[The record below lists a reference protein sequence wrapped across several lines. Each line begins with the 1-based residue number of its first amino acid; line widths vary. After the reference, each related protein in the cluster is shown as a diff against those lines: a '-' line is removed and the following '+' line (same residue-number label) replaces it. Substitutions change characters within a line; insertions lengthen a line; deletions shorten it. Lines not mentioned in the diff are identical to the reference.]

1 MRTIRTMGSPMDL
14 SKLPRVR
21 LAHLPTPLEPM
32 VALADR
38 IGAAPRLFVKRD
50 DCTGLALGGNKTRK
64 LEYTL
69 GDALERGADVLV
81 TCGGL
86 QSNHVRQ
93 TAAAAAKFGLECHA
107 VVTNPLTGT
116 GYDLSAVYGETG
128 NLLLDN
134 VLGCHMHQVSDG
146 GAATE
151 ARTGELVAELQ
162 AAGRTPYVVPLGA
175 SDGVGAMGYAGC
187 ALELLEQCTALGIDP
202 SHIVLG
208 TGSAG
213 TQAGLLAGL
222 RAAGSGI
229 EVLGI
234 AVSETAEAKLART
247 RAVLDQMEAL
257 WPGDAPAIRD
267 EDIVVNDGFVGDGYA
282 LPSAAGTA
290 AIRIAAETEGLL
302 LDPVYTSKVMAA
314 LLALLDDGPL
324 ATGRD
329 VIFLH
334 TGGSPALFA
343 YPELFRSRE
352 VAE

>member
-1 MRTIRTMGSPMDL
+1 MDL
-14 SKLPRVR
+14 SRLPRVH

-32 VALADR
+32 EALARR

-107 VVTNPLTGT
+107 VVSNPLTGSDY
-116 GYDLSAVYGETG
+116 GVSDVYGETG
-128 NLLLDN
+128 NLLLDD
-134 VLGCHMHQVSDG
+134 VLGCRLHLVTDG
-146 GAATE
+146 DSATDDRI
-151 ARTGELVAELQ
+151 AELVADLQ
-162 AAGRTPYVVPLGA
+162 AEGRTPHVVPLGA

-187 ALELLEQCTALGIDP
+187 ALELLEQCAADGIDP

-222 RAAGSGI
+222 RAAGSAI

-234 AVSETAEAKLART
+234 AISETAEAKRVRVRT
-247 RAVLDQMEAL
+247 VLGQMEAH
-257 WPGDAPAIRD
+257 WPGDAPVIRD
-267 EDIVVNDGFVGDGYA
+267 EDIVVRDGFVGDGYA
-282 LPSAAGTA
+282 LPSAAGIA
-290 AIRIAAETEGLL
+290 AIRLAAETEGLL
-302 LDPVYTSKVMAA
+302 LDPVYTGKAMAG
-314 LLALLDDGPL
+314 LLALVTDGPL

-329 VIFLH
+329 VVFLH

-343 YPELFRSRE
+343 YPELFRSSE
-352 VAE
+352 VAG

>member
-1 MRTIRTMGSPMDL
+1 MDI
-14 SKLPRVR
+14 SKLPRVH
-21 LAHLPTPLEPM
+21 LAHLPTPLEPLE
-32 VALADR
+32 ALARR

-69 GDALERGADVLV
+69 GDALERGVDALV

-116 GYDLSAVYGETG
+116 GYGSSAVYGETG

-134 VLGCHMHQVSDG
+134 VLGCHMHEVADG
-146 GAATE
+146 GAATDN
-151 ARTGELVAELQ
+151 RIGELVTELQ
-162 AAGRTPYVVPLGA
+162 AAGRTPHVVPLGA

-187 ALELLEQCTALGIDP
+187 ALELLEQCAADGIDP

-213 TQAGLLAGL
+213 TQAGLLGGL
-222 RAAGSGI
+222 RAVGSDI

-234 AVSETAEAKLART
+234 AISGTAAAKRSRV
-247 RAVLDQMEAL
+247 RAVLEQMEAL

-267 EDIVVNDGFVGDGYA
+267 EDIVVHDGFIGDGYA

-290 AIRIAAETEGLL
+290 AIRLAAETEGLL
-302 LDPVYTSKVMAA
+302 LDPVYTGKAMAG
-314 LLALLDDGPL
+314 LLALVTDGPL